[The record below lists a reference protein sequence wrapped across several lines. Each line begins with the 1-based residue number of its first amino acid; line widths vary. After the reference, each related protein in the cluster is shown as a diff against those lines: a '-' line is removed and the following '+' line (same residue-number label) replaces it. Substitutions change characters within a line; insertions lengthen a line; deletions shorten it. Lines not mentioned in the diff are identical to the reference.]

1 MQRKS
6 EVKSKEKKGKKGKE
20 AIFCSAD
27 DTSLDFVQLI
37 TFVSEVSGVLEEG
50 KFSWKF

>member
-6 EVKSKEKKGKKGKE
+6 EVKSKEKKKGKE

-37 TFVSEVSGVLEEG
+37 TFVSEVSGVLKEG
-50 KFSWKF
+50 KSFGNF